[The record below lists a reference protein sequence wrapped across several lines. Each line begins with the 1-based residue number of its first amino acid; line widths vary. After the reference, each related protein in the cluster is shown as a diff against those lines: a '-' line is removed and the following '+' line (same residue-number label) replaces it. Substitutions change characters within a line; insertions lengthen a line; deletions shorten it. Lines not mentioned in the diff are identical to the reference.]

1 MNRKQGPSHWVSYN
15 WEKPC
20 MLFQVIQPHLFDPE
34 MPQNFQAQVHPPT
47 GHHLPCCI
55 AWVQMTF
62 LCQIWGPIFSLVV
75 PNTAL
80 SPRVYK
86 SFYVGTNQLQAL
98 LTGSDKITLMAK
110 RPTLNK
116 CKDHAYLWSCSHTL
130 QFTTKQNL
138 PNSPTPVLGSVKRM
152 ILFPPLLMHI
162 SGLLFNRAHL
172 GPKDMANFIHLIF
185 LYRICSK
192 HNFFFPQPKVPIRQR
207 SNFVHHC
214 SYEAQLAAKPHQ
226 KCL

>member
-34 MPQNFQAQVHPPT
+34 MPQNFQTQVHPPT

-86 SFYVGTNQLQAL
+86 SFYVGTN
-98 LTGSDKITLMAK
+98 
-110 RPTLNK
+110 
-116 CKDHAYLWSCSHTL
+116 
-130 QFTTKQNL
+130 
-138 PNSPTPVLGSVKRM
+138 
-152 ILFPPLLMHI
+152 
-162 SGLLFNRAHL
+162 
-172 GPKDMANFIHLIF
+172 
-185 LYRICSK
+185 
-192 HNFFFPQPKVPIRQR
+192 
-207 SNFVHHC
+207 
-214 SYEAQLAAKPHQ
+214 
-226 KCL
+226 